1 MFIWDSPIEDD
12 WKAKADT
19 YAKYVRLH
27 QAGKMGAV
35 WVHGPGYLLAPPKAS
50 AVQSLQ
56 VASYLTAENFRA
68 QVELLSA
75 EAAI

>member
-1 MFIWDSPIEDD
+1 MFIWDSPTEED

-19 YAKYVRLH
+19 YAKYVRLY

-50 AVQSLQ
+50 AVQSLHT
-56 VASYLTAENFRA
+56 ASFVTAEKFRA
-68 QVELLSA
+68 QVELLTA
-75 EAAI
+75 EAAA